1 MSLKKKWS
9 AEEKIVIVLE
19 GLRGRSAREL
29 CAEYGVSETLYY
41 RWRDEA
47 LSSIKTG
54 FADKRKSEQK
64 MQSWEGERNRL
75 LRMIGEQHTIIELQ
89 KKIANTH

>member
-1 MSLKKKWS
+1 MGMNKKRS
-9 AEEKIVIVLE
+9 AEEKMAVVME
-19 GLRGRSAREL
+19 GLKGRSVREV

-47 LSSIKTG
+47 LENMKSG
-54 FADKRKSEQK
+54 FADKRGRKAVD
-64 MQSWEGERNRL
+64 QSWEGERNRL

-89 KKIANTH
+89 KKIASDR